1 MPCGAQVIVSG
12 FESGELPN
20 SSALVP
26 ILARLLEFTPAD
38 LRTIR
43 AARRRSWL
51 DGLPAL
57 PGSGAPAARPGTESA
72 AAASSADGRPP
83 VPAPARFPTTGMFS
97 SSGSGS
103 NNSAAAGQRT

>member
-1 MPCGAQVIVSG
+1 VPCGPQVIVSG

-26 ILARLLEFTPAD
+26 VLARLLEFTPAD
-38 LRTIR
+38 LRSIR
-43 AARRRSWL
+43 AARRKSWL

-57 PGSGAPAARPGTESA
+57 SGSGAPATRPGTDSA
-72 AAASSADGRPP
+72 ANISTDGRPP
-83 VPAPARFPTTGMFS
+83 VPAPARLPTTGMFS
-97 SSGSGS
+97 GGGPSS

>member
-1 MPCGAQVIVSG
+1 MSG

-26 ILARLLEFTPAD
+26 VLARLLEFTPAD
-38 LRTIR
+38 LRNIR

-57 PGSGAPAARPGTESA
+57 SNPATIRLSSEPVPP
-72 AAASSADGRPP
+72 SADGRPP
-83 VPAPARFPTTGMFS
+83 VAAAPARSLAGGMFS
-97 SSGSGS
+97 SSGTGNNSGS
-103 NNSAAAGQRT
+103 GAAATQRT